1 MLNSDI
7 SIKIMQNRL
16 IEIWLNYNSNLFRS
30 IWYIEIYSGKQTNL
44 LRIVLN
50 LTYLDMNFSKRQ
62 NKSPI

>member
-7 SIKIMQNRL
+7 SIKIIMQNRL

-44 LRIVLN
+44 
-50 LTYLDMNFSKRQ
+50 
-62 NKSPI
+62 